1 MAHGPVP
8 ETQRNHPDLSIR
20 EHALLAPVLAAIL
33 VLGVYP
39 SLLLDRIE
47 PATGRVVQQVG
58 GSDALTAGGGGTVE
72 AAP

>member
-1 MAHGPVP
+1 
-8 ETQRNHPDLSIR
+8 
-20 EHALLAPVLAAIL
+20 VLAAIL

-47 PATGRVVQQVG
+47 PTTGRVVQQVG
-58 GSDALTAGGGGTVE
+58 GSEALTAGGGGTVE